1 MVTGLHPPGR
11 GVCSQLSLSADSES
25 KQKEVGR
32 QIKRGRKREVE
43 ARGVDKLFSK
53 KKGEQCD
60 YSH

>member
-1 MVTGLHPPGR
+1 MGLHPPGR
-11 GVCSQLSLSADSES
+11 GVCSQLSLLSADSEA
-25 KQKEVGR
+25 KQREVGR
-32 QIKRGRKREVE
+32 QIKRGRKTEVE